1 MEDRSAHGPRATN
14 ANRGKNV
21 TPTQRVWFAT
31 LAIVGFFVAFA
42 CRTEGGGT
50 GFKTKAVASGD
61 LDGMQLE
68 AAGRV
73 ALESAADAM
82 ERKDLE
88 RLRMLSRW
96 VRERAQ
102 VVLFKPDDLRA
113 LDLAIGCLDHS
124 VQPAEAVASLKEL
137 KSGKLLIPASNMC
150 SDLEK

>member
-1 MEDRSAHGPRATN
+1 MENRSAHVPS
-14 ANRGKNV
+14 RGNSV
-21 TPTQRVWFAT
+21 TPTQRAWVFT
-31 LAIVGFFVAFA
+31 LSISGFLAAFA
-42 CRTEGGGT
+42 CRGESGGT

-102 VVLFKPDDLRA
+102 VVLFKPNDLRA

-137 KSGKLLIPASNMC
+137 KSGKLLISASNMC
-150 SDLEK
+150 SELEK